1 VSLVDDALNYAGLS
15 GIVDASSQSFTDN
28 SYAGCTD
35 ALVDYLT
42 AIAGL
47 EAGCGAFAGLLVGEI
62 PSLGADTFATILAG
76 AACYEAVKNLVAKS
90 EALANCISSVNAQTS
105 AALASAAQTID
116 ANLETVAQQAVAM
129 QEQQGDTATV

>member
-1 VSLVDDALNYAGLS
+1 LG
-15 GIVDASSQSFTDN
+15 GIVDASSQSFTDT

-35 ALVDYLT
+35 ALVEYLT
-42 AIAGL
+42 AIAAL
-47 EAGCGAFAGLLVGEI
+47 DAGCGAFAGLLVGEV

-76 AACYEAVKNLVAKS
+76 AACYAAVKNFVAKS
-90 EALANCISSVNAQTS
+90 EALANCIASVNGQASAQLS
-105 AALASAAQTID
+105 SAAQTID